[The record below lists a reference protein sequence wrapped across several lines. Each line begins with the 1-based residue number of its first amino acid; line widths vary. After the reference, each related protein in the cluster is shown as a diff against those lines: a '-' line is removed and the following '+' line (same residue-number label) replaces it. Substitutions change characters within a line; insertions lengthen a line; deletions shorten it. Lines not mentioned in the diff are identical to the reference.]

1 MRRTMKPASQEIR
14 NKIIDQCPWAKGNK
28 IEKIVSP
35 VDRIEIYAV
44 RRKDG
49 DNTYF
54 LKHGKYL
61 NTCFASNYWRLDNFR
76 SSLDYYADCPD
87 SVLRAMNKDNGG
99 GYWTK
104 RQVIDKL
111 LEVKAG
117 SKTALEEVMNRLN
130 WEDENENKYKIS
142 SEIAE
147 NLVGRK
153 LSSH

>member
-1 MRRTMKPASQEIR
+1 MKASQAIR
-14 NKIIDQCPWAKGNK
+14 NKIIEMCPWAKGMK
-28 IEKIVSP
+28 IEQIVSP
-35 VDRIEIYAV
+35 VDTIEIYVV

-54 LKHGKYL
+54 LQYDKYL
-61 NTCFASNYWRLDNFR
+61 NTCFSSIYWRLDDFR
-76 SSLDYYADCPD
+76 SSLNYWADCPD

-117 SKTALEEVMNRLN
+117 SKTALDEVMSRLN
-130 WEDENENKYKIS
+130 WEDDNESKYKIS
-142 SEIAE
+142 TEIAE
-147 NLVGRK
+147 HELGRK
-153 LSSH
+153 LSI

>member
-1 MRRTMKPASQEIR
+1 MKPASQSIR
-14 NKIIDQCPWAKGNK
+14 NKIQEQCPWAKGHK
-28 IEKIVSP
+28 IEQIVSP
-35 VDRIEIYAV
+35 VDWIEIYAV

-54 LKHGKYL
+54 LQYDKYL
-61 NTCFASNYWRLDNFR
+61 NTCFSSIYWRLDDFR
-76 SSLDYYADCPD
+76 SSLNYWSDCPD

-117 SKTALEEVMNRLN
+117 SKTALDELMDRLN
-130 WEDENENKYKIS
+130 WEDENESRYKIS
-142 SEIAE
+142 TEIAE
-147 NLVGRK
+147 HELGRK
-153 LSSH
+153 VSS

>member
-1 MRRTMKPASQEIR
+1 ME
-14 NKIIDQCPWAKGNK
+14 QCPWAKGLK
-28 IEKIVSP
+28 IEQIVSP
-35 VDRIEIYAV
+35 VDWIEIYAV

-54 LKHGKYL
+54 LKEDKYL
-61 NTCFASNYWRLDNFR
+61 NSCFASIYWRLDDFR
-76 SSLDYYADCPD
+76 SSLSYYGDCPD

-117 SKTALEEVMNRLN
+117 SKTALDEVMSRLN
-130 WEDENENKYKIS
+130 WEDNNESKYKIS
-142 SEIAE
+142 TEIAE
-147 NLVGRK
+147 HELGRK
-153 LSSH
+153 LSI

>member
-1 MRRTMKPASQEIR
+1 MKQVSQAIR
-14 NKIIDQCPWAKGNK
+14 NKIMEQCPWAKGLK
-28 IEKIVSP
+28 IEQVTSP
-35 VDRIEIYAV
+35 VDWIEIYAV

-54 LKHGKYL
+54 LKYDKYL
-61 NTCFASNYWRLDNFR
+61 NTCFASIYWRLDDFR
-76 SSLDYYADCPD
+76 SSLNYWADCPD

-117 SKTALEEVMNRLN
+117 SKTALDEVMSRLN
-130 WEDENENKYKIS
+130 WEDENEKRYKVS
-142 SEIAE
+142 VEIAE
-147 NLVGRK
+147 HEIGRK
-153 LSSH
+153 VST

>member
-1 MRRTMKPASQEIR
+1 MKPASQTIR
-14 NKIIDQCPWAKGNK
+14 NKIQEQCPWAKGHK
-28 IEKIVSP
+28 IEQIVSP
-35 VDRIEIYAV
+35 VDWIEIYAV

-54 LKHGKYL
+54 LQYDKYL
-61 NTCFASNYWRLDNFR
+61 NTCFSSIYWRLDDFR
-76 SSLDYYADCPD
+76 SSLNYWSDCPD

-117 SKTALEEVMNRLN
+117 SKTALDELMDRLN
-130 WEDENENKYKIS
+130 WEDENESRYKIS
-142 SEIAE
+142 TEIAE
-147 NLVGRK
+147 HELGRK
-153 LSSH
+153 VSS

>member
-1 MRRTMKPASQEIR
+1 ME
-14 NKIIDQCPWAKGNK
+14 QCPWAKGLK
-28 IEKIVSP
+28 IEQVTSP
-35 VDRIEIYAV
+35 VDWIEIYAV

-54 LKHGKYL
+54 LKYDKYL
-61 NTCFASNYWRLDNFR
+61 NTCFASIYWRLDDFR
-76 SSLDYYADCPD
+76 SSLSYYGDCPD

-117 SKTALEEVMNRLN
+117 SKTALDEVMSRLN
-130 WEDENENKYKIS
+130 WEDENEKRYKVS
-142 SEIAE
+142 VEIAE
-147 NLVGRK
+147 HEIGRK
-153 LSSH
+153 VST

>member
-1 MRRTMKPASQEIR
+1 MKQVSQAIR
-14 NKIIDQCPWAKGNK
+14 NKIMEQCPWAKGLK
-28 IEKIVSP
+28 IEQVTSP
-35 VDRIEIYAV
+35 VDWIEIYAV

-54 LKHGKYL
+54 LKYDKYL
-61 NTCFASNYWRLDNFR
+61 NTCFASIYWRLDDFR
-76 SSLDYYADCPD
+76 SSLSYYGDCPD

-117 SKTALEEVMNRLN
+117 SKTALDEVMSRLN
-130 WEDENENKYKIS
+130 WEDENEKRYKVS
-142 SEIAE
+142 VEIAE
-147 NLVGRK
+147 HEIGRK
-153 LSSH
+153 VST

>member
-1 MRRTMKPASQEIR
+1 ME
-14 NKIIDQCPWAKGNK
+14 QCPWAKGLK
-28 IEKIVSP
+28 IEQVTSP
-35 VDRIEIYAV
+35 VDWIEIYAV

-54 LKHGKYL
+54 LKYDKYL
-61 NTCFASNYWRLDNFR
+61 NTCFASIYWRLDDFR
-76 SSLDYYADCPD
+76 SSLSYWGDCPD

-117 SKTALEEVMNRLN
+117 SKTALDEVMSRLN
-130 WEDENENKYKIS
+130 WEDENEKRYKVS
-142 SEIAE
+142 VEIAE
-147 NLVGRK
+147 HEIGRK
-153 LSSH
+153 VST

>member
-1 MRRTMKPASQEIR
+1 MKASQAIR
-14 NKIIDQCPWAKGNK
+14 NKIIEMCPWAKGMK
-28 IEKIVSP
+28 IEQITSP
-35 VDRIEIYAV
+35 VDTIEIYAV

-54 LKHGKYL
+54 LQYDKYL
-61 NTCFASNYWRLDNFR
+61 NTCFSSIYWRLDDFR
-76 SSLDYYADCPD
+76 SSLNYWADCPD

-117 SKTALEEVMNRLN
+117 SKTALDEVMSRLN
-130 WEDENENKYKIS
+130 WEDNNESKYKIS
-142 SEIAE
+142 TEIAE
-147 NLVGRK
+147 HELGRK
-153 LSSH
+153 LSI

>member
-1 MRRTMKPASQEIR
+1 MKPANQKIR
-14 NKIIDQCPWAKGNK
+14 NRIIEQCPWAKGMK
-28 IEKIVSP
+28 IEQVVSP
-35 VDRIEIYAV
+35 VDSIEIYAV

-54 LKHGKYL
+54 LKEDKYL
-61 NTCFASNYWRLDNFR
+61 NTCFASVYWRLDDFR
-76 SSLDYYADCPD
+76 SSLSYMSNCPD

-117 SKTALEEVMNRLN
+117 SKTALDEVMDRLN
-130 WEDENENKYKIS
+130 WEDENEKKYKVS
-142 SEIAE
+142 VEIAE
-147 NLVGRK
+147 NEIGRK
-153 LSSH
+153 VST

>member
-1 MRRTMKPASQEIR
+1 MKASQAIR
-14 NKIIDQCPWAKGNK
+14 NKIIEMCPWAKGMK
-28 IEKIVSP
+28 IEQITSP
-35 VDRIEIYAV
+35 VDTIEIYVV

-54 LKHGKYL
+54 LQYDKYL
-61 NTCFASNYWRLDNFR
+61 NTCFSSIYWRLDDFR
-76 SSLDYYADCPD
+76 SSLNYWADCPD

-117 SKTALEEVMNRLN
+117 SKTALDEVMSRLN
-130 WEDENENKYKIS
+130 WEDDNESKYKIS
-142 SEIAE
+142 TEIAE
-147 NLVGRK
+147 HELGRK
-153 LSSH
+153 LSI

>member
-1 MRRTMKPASQEIR
+1 MKASQAIR
-14 NKIIDQCPWAKGNK
+14 NKIMEICPWAKGMK
-28 IEKIVSP
+28 IEQITSP
-35 VDRIEIYAV
+35 VDTIEIYAV

-54 LKHGKYL
+54 LKEGKYF
-61 NTCFASNYWRLDNFR
+61 NTCFASIYWRLDDFR
-76 SSLDYYADCPD
+76 SSLSYYGDCPD

-117 SKTALEEVMNRLN
+117 SKTALDEVMSRLN
-130 WEDENENKYKIS
+130 WEDENEKRYKVS
-142 SEIAE
+142 VEIAE
-147 NLVGRK
+147 HEIGRK
-153 LSSH
+153 VST

>member
-1 MRRTMKPASQEIR
+1 MKASQAIR
-14 NKIIDQCPWAKGNK
+14 NKIIEICPWAKGMK
-28 IEKIVSP
+28 IEQITSP
-35 VDRIEIYAV
+35 VDTIEIYAV

-54 LKHGKYL
+54 LKYDKYF
-61 NTCFASNYWRLDNFR
+61 NTCFSSIYWRLDDFR
-76 SSLDYYADCPD
+76 SSLNYWADCPD

-117 SKTALEEVMNRLN
+117 SKTALDEVMSRLN
-130 WEDENENKYKIS
+130 WEDDNESKYKIS
-142 SEIAE
+142 TEIAE
-147 NLVGRK
+147 HELGRK
-153 LSSH
+153 LSI

>member
-1 MRRTMKPASQEIR
+1 MLKPASQEIR
-14 NKIIDQCPWAKGNK
+14 NKIIEQCPWAKGNK

-35 VDRIEIYAV
+35 VDYIEIYAV

-54 LKHGKYL
+54 LKEDKYL
-61 NTCFASNYWRLDNFR
+61 NTCFASVYWRLDDFR
-76 SSLDYYADCPD
+76 SSLDYMSRCPD

-111 LEVKAG
+111 LEIKSG
-117 SKTALEEVMNRLN
+117 SKTALDEVMDRLN
-130 WEDENENKYKIS
+130 CEDDNEKKYKVS
-142 SEIAE
+142 KEIAE
-147 NLVGRK
+147 HEIGRK
-153 LSSH
+153 LSAY

>member
-1 MRRTMKPASQEIR
+1 MKPASQSIR
-14 NKIIDQCPWAKGNK
+14 NKIMEQCPWAKGLK
-28 IEKIVSP
+28 IEQITSP
-35 VDRIEIYAV
+35 VDTIEIYAV

-54 LKHGKYL
+54 LSEGKYL
-61 NTCFASNYWRLDNFR
+61 NTCFASVYWRLDDFR
-76 SSLDYYADCPD
+76 SSLSYYSDCPD

-117 SKTALEEVMNRLN
+117 SKTALDEVMARLN
-130 WEDENENKYKIS
+130 WEDDN
-142 SEIAE
+142 
-147 NLVGRK
+147 
-153 LSSH
+153 